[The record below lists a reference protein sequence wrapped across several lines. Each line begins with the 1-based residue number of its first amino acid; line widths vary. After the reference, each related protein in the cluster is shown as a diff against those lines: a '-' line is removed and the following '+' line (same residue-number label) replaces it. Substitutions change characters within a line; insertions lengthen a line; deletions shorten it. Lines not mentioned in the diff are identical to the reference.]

1 MKSDYDKWFIHKD
14 GTAIKCKRE
23 NLIDALKDTVGAVKA
38 AQMLPM
44 FRRATFLREL
54 QTGTRTF
61 GGITYGIRIFSTAS
75 FGL

>member
-1 MKSDYDKWFIHKD
+1 MKSDNDKWFIHAD

-44 FRRATFLREL
+44 FRRATFSESCRLEL
-54 QTGTRTF
+54 ELLEG
-61 GGITYGIRIFSTAS
+61 
-75 FGL
+75 